1 MADSKTFEEKMQELE
16 VIVNE
21 LEQGNVPLEESIT
34 KFKDGMQLSE
44 DLSKT
49 LTTAEKTMAKI
60 IDDSGK
66 ESAFETS
73 GDDTTDNDQH

>member
-44 DLSKT
+44 DLAKT
-49 LTTAEKTMAKI
+49 LNNAEKTMAKI
-60 IDDSGK
+60 IDDNGK
-66 ESAFETS
+66 ESAFETVED
-73 GDDTTDNDQH
+73 GTNNDDQN